1 MTTTLAP
8 EFTVTH
14 VPEVTFAYVVRS
26 VGLKEVGEFIGG
38 AVERVADFARAH
50 GGTQG
55 PPMSI
60 CSAPDENGIVV
71 LEVGWPVEADTEP
84 EAPVEVRTLPA
95 TVAIVHL
102 HVGSY
107 DDLPELYRE
116 LYAEAHARRYAPV
129 GSPRERY
136 LTAPGDGPPVTE
148 IVWPIA

>member
-1 MTTTLAP
+1 MNTVAL

-14 VPEVTFAYVVRS
+14 VPEQTFAYVVRS
-26 VGLKEVGEFIGG
+26 VGLDEVGEFVGG
-38 AVERVADFARAH
+38 AIERVGDFARAH

-55 PPMSI
+55 PPMTIS
-60 CSAPDENGIVV
+60 SPPDENGSVV
-71 LEVGWPVEADTEP
+71 LEVGWPVRADTQPEP
-84 EAPVEVRTLPA
+84 PVEVCTLPA
-95 TVAIVHL
+95 TVAIVNL

-107 DDLPELYRE
+107 DDLAHLYSE
-116 LYAEAHARRYAPV
+116 LYAQAHEHGYTLS